1 MHLAFLTNP
10 IIRTAPANCPPE
22 TGGTSAAEGVDSHRY
37 RNRLN
42 YTAQDCAERH
52 RFSLILINQR
62 NTQI

>member
-1 MHLAFLTNP
+1 MHLAFFPNP

-42 YTAQDCAERH
+42 YTAH
-52 RFSLILINQR
+52 RLRRKAQIFSDFN
-62 NTQI
+62 